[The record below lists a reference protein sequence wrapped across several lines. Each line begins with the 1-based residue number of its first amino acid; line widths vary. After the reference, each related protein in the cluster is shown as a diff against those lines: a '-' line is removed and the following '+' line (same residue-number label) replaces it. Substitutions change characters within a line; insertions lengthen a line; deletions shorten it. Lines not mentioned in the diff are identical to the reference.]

1 MNPFPPEGLVPLHAD
16 DDAVRALARWQ
27 AVDGRLRARYDTRS
41 FAVGLALV
49 NGIGAAAEAADH
61 HPDIDLRYGH
71 VVVVTWSHDVDAIT
85 ARDVRLAAEIDAIAL
100 ELGIGIGI
108 GTTSTEM

>member
-1 MNPFPPEGLVPLHAD
+1 MSPFPPEDLLPLPAD
-16 DDAVRALARWQ
+16 DAAVRGLTAWR
-27 AVDGRLRARYDTRS
+27 VDGNRLRAQYDTRT
-41 FAVGLALV
+41 FATGLALV

-85 ARDVRLAAEIDAIAL
+85 ARDVRLAREIDTIAAG
-100 ELGIGIGI
+100 LGASAVPH
-108 GTTSTEM
+108 STEM

>member
-1 MNPFPPEGLVPLHAD
+1 MNPFPPEDLVPLPATH
-16 DDAVRALARWQ
+16 DAVRSLTGWQ
-27 AVDGRLRARYDTRS
+27 VVDGRLRARYDTGT
-41 FAVGLALV
+41 FAAGLALV

-85 ARDVRLAAEIDAIAL
+85 ARDVRLAGEIDAIAH
-100 ELGIGIGI
+100 ELDIRAG
-108 GTTSTEM
+108 TSTEM

>member
-1 MNPFPPEGLVPLHAD
+1 MSPFPPEDLLPLAAD
-16 DDAVRALARWQ
+16 DVAVRALGGWQ
-27 AVDGRLRARYDTRS
+27 PVDGRLRARYDTRS

-85 ARDVRLAAEIDAIAL
+85 ARDVRLAREVDEIARG
-100 ELGIGIGI
+100 LGIAV
-108 GTTSTEM
+108 GTNSTEL

>member
-1 MNPFPPEGLVPLHAD
+1 MNPFPPEDLIPLLAD
-16 DDAVRALARWQ
+16 DDAVRSLAGWQ
-27 AVDGRLRARYDTRS
+27 VADGRLRARYDTRT

-49 NGIGAAAEAADH
+49 DRIGAAAEAADH

-71 VVVVTWSHDVDAIT
+71 VIVVTWSHDVDGIT
-85 ARDVRLAAEIDAIAL
+85 ARDVRLAGEIDAIAGA
-100 ELGIGIGI
+100 LGIRI

>member
-1 MNPFPPEGLVPLHAD
+1 MSPFPPEDLLPLAAD
-16 DDAVRALARWQ
+16 DVAVRSLVGWQ
-27 AVDGRLRARYDTRS
+27 PIDGRLRAHYDTRS

-49 NGIGAAAEAADH
+49 NGIGAAAEAAEH

-85 ARDVRLAAEIDAIAL
+85 ARDVRLAREVDEIARG
-100 ELGIGIGI
+100 LGIAV

>member
-1 MNPFPPEGLVPLHAD
+1 MNPFPPEDRQPLAAD
-16 DDAVRALARWQ
+16 DVAVRSLDGWQ
-27 AVDGRLRARYDTRS
+27 PVDGRLCARYDTRT

-85 ARDVRLAAEIDAIAL
+85 ARDVRLAGEIDAIAH
-100 ELGIGIGI
+100 ELGIPT
-108 GTTSTEM
+108 GTTTET

>member
-1 MNPFPPEGLVPLHAD
+1 MSPFPPEDLLPLSEHDA
-16 DDAVRALARWQ
+16 AVRSLDGWQ
-27 AVDGRLRARYDTRS
+27 FVDGRLRARYDTRT

-49 NGIGAAAEAADH
+49 DRIGAAAEAADH

-85 ARDVRLAAEIDAIAL
+85 ARDIRLAGEIDVIAR
-100 ELGIGIGI
+100 ELGIAPAPHR
-108 GTTSTEM
+108 TEM

>member
-1 MNPFPPEGLVPLHAD
+1 MSPFPAEDLQPLAAD
-16 DDAVRALARWQ
+16 DVAVRSLVGWQ
-27 AVDGRLRARYDTRS
+27 AVDGRLRARYDTRT

-71 VVVVTWSHDVDAIT
+71 AVVVTWSHDVDAIT
-85 ARDVRLAAEIDAIAL
+85 ARDVRLAREIDEIAH
-100 ELGIGIGI
+100 ELGIPT